1 MAELENLRNAL
12 LITLSIVLLVL
23 VYRRFKRYVTERQ
36 LPQVLH
42 AELLDLTVA
51 YHPARLLIDL
61 RIPEPVELHFAL
73 LDQEH
78 RSFHEWPS
86 VAGPSGITELELQLP
101 EVTDATYF
109 LEVRTPTQRTV
120 RQFRVI
126 QR

>member
-23 VYRRFKRYVTERQ
+23 LYKRFKRYVTERQ

-42 AELLDLTVA
+42 AELLDLSVA

-61 RIPEPVELHFAL
+61 RTPEPVDLHFAL
-73 LDQEH
+73 LDEGH
-78 RSFHEWPS
+78 RSCHEWPS
-86 VAGPSGITELELQLP
+86 IAASAGVSELELQLP
-101 EVTDATYF
+101 DVTDAIYF
-109 LEVRTPTQRTV
+109 LEVRTATQRTV

-126 QR
+126 Q